1 MHVAGSG
8 KIYAKNKFG
17 LELANQQI
25 YYDDI
30 CTFYKLFIYS
40 PPLPRSSILVCS
52 DASTKLYVQ
61 LIVRVHTVCIQ

>member
-1 MHVAGSG
+1 MQVAGSA

-17 LELANQQI
+17 LELAYQPI

-30 CTFYKLFIYS
+30 CTFYKLFNLS
-40 PPLPRSSILVCS
+40 PPLPRSYILVCC

-61 LIVRVHTVCIQ
+61 LYIPCVYNN